1 MVRGSEP
8 IFLKR
13 GHTYGQQTH
22 ETLPNITSQ
31 GKVNRNYNEIS
42 PHLWEWLPTKNPQIT
57 SVSEKGTLSYTVGRI
72 VNWSNYCEEH
82 YDNSSKKTKKSCHM
96 AQEIPLLGIYLR
108 KQKHELKKIYAVLTC
123 VAQLVGCHPAKWKVP
138 ALIPCQGTC
147 LGCGFGPWLGH
158 VHEAIYRCFSLT
170 LMFLSL
176 SFSLPSPLSRKK
188 INKII

>member
-82 YDNSSKKTKKSCHM
+82 YDNSSKKNKKELPYGSRNSTSRYLSEKTETWTQTDICSPNLCGSVGWVSPCKVKGPRSDSLSGHM
-96 AQEIPLLGIYLR
+96 PRLR
-108 KQKHELKKIYAVLTC
+108 V
-123 VAQLVGCHPAKWKVP
+123 
-138 ALIPCQGTC
+138 
-147 LGCGFGPWLGH
+147 
-158 VHEAIYRCFSLT
+158 RSLAGACT
-170 LMFLSL
+170 WGNLSMFLSHIDVSL
-176 SFSLPSPLSRKK
+176 PLFLPSLPSLQKE
-188 INKII
+188 NK